1 LPGAEPVA
9 PAASPVLPRLA
20 APRLALFY
28 AAYFVVIGIILPFWP
43 TWLESRGLS
52 AQQIGLLLALGSWGK
67 LIGNPLFARVADRI
81 GDIKRPL
88 VLIAAAALVF
98 HVLFVLAHGFW
109 PLFAVTL
116 LAAVCLSSIMPL
128 GDGLAMGLVGRHG
141 LHYGRIR
148 LWGSL
153 SFIAAGAGA
162 GWLLAGRSA
171 ELVLLLVIASIG
183 ITLVC
188 CMALPD
194 SGAPTQRTGAGWL
207 TLLANRRFVLFVAAS
222 GLIQSSHAVLYGFG
236 SLHWLKAGHDKD
248 TIGLLWAAGV
258 VAEVVLFAVGRG
270 LVGRLGPIRLLVL
283 AGVAGILRWTVAAL
297 STDLAVLALIQLLHG
312 LTFGAAHLAAMYYL
326 MREVPPGLAA
336 TAQGLYGAIAWGALF
351 GLTMLASGT
360 LYAAFAG
367 AAFYAMAAMCLMG
380 VLCAITLLRRDRP

>member
-1 LPGAEPVA
+1 M
-9 PAASPVLPRLA
+9 PRLA

-28 AAYFVVIGIILPFWP
+28 AAYFVVTGVILPFWP

-67 LIGNPLFARVADRI
+67 LINPVFARLADRI

-88 VLIAAAALVF
+88 VLITAAALVF
-98 HVLFVLAHGFW
+98 YVLFALAHGFW
-109 PLFAVTL
+109 SLFIVTL
-116 LAAVCLSSIMPL
+116 LTAICLSAIMPL
-128 GDGLAMGLVGRHG
+128 GDGLAMGLVARYG
-141 LHYGRIR
+141 LHYGRMR

-171 ELVLLLVIASIG
+171 ELVLPLVIASIG

-188 CMALPD
+188 SMALPD
-194 SGAPTQRTGAGWL
+194 AAAPTQRAGAGWL
-207 TLLANRRFVLFVAAS
+207 SLLANRRFLLFVAAS
-222 GLIQSSHAVLYGFG
+222 GLIQSSHAVLYGVG
-236 SLHWLKAGHDKD
+236 TLHWLRAGHDKD
-248 TIGLLWAAGV
+248 TIGLLWAVGV
-258 VAEVVLFAVGRG
+258 IAEVVLFAVGRG
-270 LVGRLGPIRLLVL
+270 AVGRLGSIRLLVL

-297 STDLAVLALIQLLHG
+297 SADLAVLALIQLLHG

-351 GLTMLASGT
+351 GLTMLASGV

-380 VLCAITLLRRDRP
+380 VLCALLLIERDRK